1 MKTRPVRGRLA
12 TLLAALCVTSLAPRL
27 GAQVVASVSTR
38 DNEPSP
44 LELRSSGWA
53 ANELDLAL
61 TVSQPGQAFLQLTGI
76 AKAGKHPEDPYHRNS
91 FWVSLVMRNDT
102 GKSLRGIELE
112 LQPLSGPN
120 TPLDGVSFGALS
132 LTKAQEILARRQLGA
147 HTTLEAL
154 SDPLAFPNNFWGF
167 TGAVL
172 ASDSEESLAISFPK
186 RQLANDPLRFHY
198 FEAAGAEINPGEDIQ
213 LRFLV
218 TQNGP
223 ANGAYLAFTL
233 TAVVPEPGHVGLVCA
248 GLLGAMALGRIWQK
262 RRAGAWAHVAS
273 GVRL

>member
-1 MKTRPVRGRLA
+1 MA
-12 TLLAALCVTSLAPRL
+12 TLLAALCATSLAPRL

-38 DNEPSP
+38 DSQPSP

-76 AKAGKHPEDPYHRNS
+76 AKAGKHQDDPYHRNS

-112 LQPLSGPN
+112 LQPLTGPN

-132 LTKAQEILARRQLGA
+132 LNKAQEVLARRQLGTR
-147 HTTLEAL
+147 TTLEAL
-154 SDPLAFPNNFWGF
+154 SDPPAFPNNFWGF

-172 ASDSEESLAISFPK
+172 DGDSEESLAIGFPIRK
-186 RQLANDPLRFHY
+186 LADDPLRFHY
-198 FEAAGAEINPGEDIQ
+198 FEAAGAKIDPGEDIQ

-233 TAVVPEPGHVGLVCA
+233 TAVVPEPGQIGLVCA
-248 GLLGAMALGRIWQK
+248 GLLGAVALGRIWQ
-262 RRAGAWAHVAS
+262 RRKPKATAT
-273 GVRL
+273 